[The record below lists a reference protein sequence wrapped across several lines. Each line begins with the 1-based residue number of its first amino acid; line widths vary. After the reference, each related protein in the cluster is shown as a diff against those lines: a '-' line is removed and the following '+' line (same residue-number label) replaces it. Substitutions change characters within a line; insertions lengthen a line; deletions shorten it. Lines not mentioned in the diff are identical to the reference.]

1 MIGVY
6 TVMPSTARLLR
17 SCYRSGNTF
26 VGFIETIK
34 CFRLNMLLGE
44 ICERFNDIFSQ
55 WRKLER
61 AFR

>member
-1 MIGVY
+1 
-6 TVMPSTARLLR
+6 MPSTARLLR

-44 ICERFNDIFSQ
+44 ICERFNDILLQ